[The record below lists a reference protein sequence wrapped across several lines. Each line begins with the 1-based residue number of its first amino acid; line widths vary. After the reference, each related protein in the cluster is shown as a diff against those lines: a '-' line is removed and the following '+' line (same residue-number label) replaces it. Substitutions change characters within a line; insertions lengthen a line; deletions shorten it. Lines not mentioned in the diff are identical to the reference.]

1 MKCKNITQQ
10 TKKNQ
15 YAPDAITSTHPMRYA
30 VNAALNIGGLGIH
43 AQKSSKKMTYKPQVD
58 CEYLSKMV

>member
-1 MKCKNITQQ
+1 MKRS
-10 TKKNQ
+10 Q
-15 YAPDAITSTHPMRYA
+15 YASDAITSTHPMRYA
-30 VNAALNIGGLGIH
+30 VNVALNIGGLGIH